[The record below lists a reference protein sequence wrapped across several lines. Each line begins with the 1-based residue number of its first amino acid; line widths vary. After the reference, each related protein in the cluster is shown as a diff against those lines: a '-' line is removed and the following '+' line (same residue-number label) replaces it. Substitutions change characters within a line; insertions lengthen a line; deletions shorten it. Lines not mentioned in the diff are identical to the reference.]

1 MTEMLEL
8 PDKIF
13 EAAMIIILQ
22 QAIMNIL
29 KTKKKHKLFDFYKSA
44 ESRSDLVASFLA
56 ILELA
61 KDKSIY
67 LSGEGEN
74 IQIELLEGNE
84 NT

>member
-1 MTEMLEL
+1 VSVGS
-8 PDKIF
+8 KIDS
-13 EAAMIIILQ
+13 
-22 QAIMNIL
+22 IMSTL
-29 KTKKKHKLFDFYKSA
+29 RTKGKHKLFDFYKTA
-44 ESRSDLVASFLA
+44 TSRSDLVASFLA

-67 LSGEGEN
+67 LTGDGED

>member
-1 MTEMLEL
+1 
-8 PDKIF
+8 
-13 EAAMIIILQ
+13 
-22 QAIMNIL
+22 MNVL
-29 KTKKKHKLFDFYKSA
+29 KSKKKHKLFDFYKSA

-67 LSGEGEN
+67 LSGEGED

-84 NT
+84 NSWLKIKC